1 VFHIE
6 TIILFLSLPCI
17 ISLVDIRKYHLKGYS
32 YVKRTFG
39 EALLTLRKQK
49 GLSQQ
54 EFADLL
60 PVNRSSVANWEADR
74 RLPNATIVAKIAE
87 IFDVEVTELL
97 DTANEID
104 NHPNVIIVD
113 DNKIILTGGTPII
126 EQALPNAN
134 VIGFT
139 KPSEAMEYAKDNR
152 VALAFLDIELGIT
165 NGLDICNSLLEINP
179 RTNVIFLTAYP
190 EYSIKA
196 WNTEA
201 SGFMVKPITLEGV
214 KEQLKKLRHPFPTGA
229 IN

>member
-1 VFHIE
+1 M
-6 TIILFLSLPCI
+6 
-17 ISLVDIRKYHLKGYS
+17 
-32 YVKRTFG
+32 KRTFG

-54 EFADLL
+54 KFADLL

-74 RLPNATIVAKIAE
+74 RLPNATIITKIAE
-87 IFDVEVTELL
+87 ILDVEVTELL

-113 DNKIILTGGTPII
+113 DNKIILSGGTPII

-139 KPSEAMEYAKDNR
+139 KPSEAMKYAKDNR

>member
-1 VFHIE
+1 M
-6 TIILFLSLPCI
+6 
-17 ISLVDIRKYHLKGYS
+17 
-32 YVKRTFG
+32 KRTFG
-39 EALLTLRKQK
+39 EALLAARNQK

-54 EFADLL
+54 ELADRL
-60 PVNRSSVANWEADR
+60 PVARSSVANWEADR
-74 RLPNATIVAKIAE
+74 RLPNATIIAKIAE
-87 IFDVEVTELL
+87 IFDVEVAEFL
-97 DTANEID
+97 DAANEID